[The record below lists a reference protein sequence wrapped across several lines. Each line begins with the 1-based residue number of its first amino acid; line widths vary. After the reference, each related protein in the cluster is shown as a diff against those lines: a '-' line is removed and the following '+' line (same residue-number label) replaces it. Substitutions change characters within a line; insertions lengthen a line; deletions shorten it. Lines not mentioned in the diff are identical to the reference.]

1 MDVNDIKAGL
11 LKHRIIPVVAIEKVE
26 DALPLADALIAGGLP
41 LIEITFRTAEA
52 SAVIAKINLE
62 RPEIL
67 LGAGTI
73 LTIDELKAAMDNG
86 ASFGVAPG
94 FNPKIVEEA
103 LKNNFPFMPGIMT
116 PTDLEAALSL
126 GIKNFKFFPAEA
138 AGGVKYLSS
147 LSAPYAHKQIQFVPT
162 GGINLNNL
170 AEYLSLK
177 SVMVVGGTWIAKS
190 ADINAG
196 AWETISSNC
205 KEARKI
211 IEKL

>member
-1 MDVNDIKAGL
+1 MDVNDIKARL
-11 LKHRIIPVVAIEKVE
+11 LKHRIIPVVAIEKEE

-41 LIEITFRTAEA
+41 LIEITFRTAVA
-52 SAVIAKINLE
+52 SAVIAKLHTE
-62 RPEIL
+62 RAEIL

-94 FNPKIVEEA
+94 FNPKIVEES
-103 LKNNFPFMPGIMT
+103 LINNFPFMPGVMT

-126 GIKNFKFFPAEA
+126 GVQNFKFFPAEA

-147 LSAPYAHKQIQFVPT
+147 LSAPYAHRQIQFVPT
-162 GGINLNNL
+162 GGINLTNL
-170 AEYLSLK
+170 ADYLSLK

-196 AWETISSNC
+196 AWKAITSNC
-205 KEARKI
+205 KKARSI
-211 IEKL
+211 IEQL